1 MYLIYVGD
9 QFVHDA
15 YSDDRKVHDGKL
27 SGDVNTFLTLEF
39 TVPPTNPMAKSLI
52 KRDYAHP
59 VTATF
64 DGQRLFR
71 GYIETTEEQLD
82 TEVKVT
88 CKGDLAMLNDSIVRP
103 YTTQQGDTDGGMQYI
118 GQGYETLFKWFINQ
132 HNANVVYRGADGQ
145 EHGTEKQFQIRYP
158 SGSNTSLAKECAILD
173 KRSGERPYSQSKPT
187 TLSEIQ
193 SKITK
198 VLGAYLQLWYDGD
211 VKCLALYA
219 DAPEVLKND
228 QVIQFGRNMTDYMF
242 EDSCVD
248 TYTAIRAQG
257 GNDANGK
264 PVTLKGIADGV
275 KSSAYYK
282 RGDVVYH
289 MANVEKY
296 GYREY
301 AWSNSDITDAN
312 ALLGNAIVQ
321 LQKIMTPAQ
330 SIDVSAMDM
339 VFVSGKYKHLMPG
352 QLVTVQSYA
361 HHVDVELLV
370 SSCNI
375 DFDSP
380 DSTKYT
386 MGSSAAKITK
396 TYGSIMEEITV
407 AADTA
412 SGAITVAS
420 NAEIIASTAQQAAQ
434 QATTVTV
441 GSQGPVITNMRRTRV
456 SANTGDILFTP
467 SDGISVVSAK
477 VAATGSMRQLY
488 LVLHTSSMIQSMQEL
503 GTLHNPPAVASMLV
517 GNITGI
523 IGTNGV
529 VVASNEIK
537 ADSEINVGAVYMI
550 GVNGE

>member
-1 MYLIYVGD
+1 MYLVYVGD
-9 QFVHDA
+9 QFIHDA

-103 YTTQQGDTDGGMQYI
+103 YTTQQGDTNGGMQYI
-118 GQGYETLFKWFINQ
+118 GQGYATLFKWFIGQ
-132 HNANVVYRGADGQ
+132 HNANVIYRGADGQ

-187 TLSEIQ
+187 TLGEIQ

-198 VLGAYLQLWYDGD
+198 ALGAYLQLWYDGD

-219 DAPEVLKND
+219 DVPDVLKND

-248 TYTAIRAQG
+248 TYTAIRATG
-257 GNDANGK
+257 GNDANGNTI
-264 PVTLKGIADGV
+264 TLAGIADGV
-275 KSSAYYK
+275 KSTNFYK
-282 RGDVVYH
+282 RGDVIYH
-289 MANVEKY
+289 MANAEKY

-301 AWSNSDITDAN
+301 AWSNSDITDVNTLLAH
-312 ALLGNAIVQ
+312 ALVQ
-321 LQKIMTPAQ
+321 LQTMMVSTQ

-339 VFVSGKYKHLMPG
+339 VFVNSEYEHLLPG
-352 QLVTVQSYA
+352 QVVSVQSA
-361 HHVDVELLV
+361 VHNLDVNLLV
-370 SSCNI
+370 SACNI

-380 DSTKYT
+380 GSTKYT
-386 MGSSAAKITK
+386 MGSPATRITK
-396 TYGSIMEEITV
+396 TYGSIMEEITT
-407 AADTA
+407 AADIA
-412 SGAITVAS
+412 SGAETTATI
-420 NAEIIASTAQQAAQ
+420 AQQVAQ
-434 QATTVTV
+434 QATAVTVTN
-441 GSQGPVITNMRRTRV
+441 QGGTSFSRLMATHVEDIGNTVIV
-456 SANTGDILFTP
+456 PA
-467 SDGISVVSAK
+467 DGISIVHAVI
-477 VAATGSMRQLY
+477 AATGSVRQLY
-488 LVLHTSSMIQSMQEL
+488 IEFSIADVIQSGIKL
-503 GTLHNPPAVASMLV
+503 GTIQDMPAAPAVLIGLV
-517 GNITGI
+517 GYVDTD
-523 IGTNGV
+523 GTVIVEQDLKPGTLYEV
-529 VVASNEIK
+529 S
-537 ADSEINVGAVYMI
+537 AVFVI
-550 GVNGE
+550 GVTSV

>member
-1 MYLIYVGD
+1 MYLVYVGD
-9 QFVHDA
+9 QFIHDA

-39 TVPPTNPMAKSLI
+39 TVPPTNPMAKSLT

-103 YTTQQGDTDGGMQYI
+103 YTTQQGDTNGGMQYI
-118 GQGYETLFKWFINQ
+118 GQGYETLFKWFIGQ

-187 TLSEIQ
+187 TLGEIQ

-198 VLGAYLQLWYDGD
+198 ALGAYLQLWYDGD

-219 DAPEVLKND
+219 DVPEVLKND

-257 GNDANGK
+257 GNDANSN

-289 MANVEKY
+289 MVNAEKY

-312 ALLGNAIVQ
+312 TLLGNAIVQ

-339 VFVSGKYKHLMPG
+339 VFVSGKYKHLLPG
-352 QLVTVQSYA
+352 QLVTVQSHA
-361 HHVDVELLV
+361 HNVDVELLV

-380 DSTKYT
+380 NSTKYT
-386 MGSSAAKITK
+386 MGSPATRITK
-396 TYGSIMEEITV
+396 TYGSIMEDITV
-407 AADTA
+407 VQDSIGAVNNVAA
-412 SGAITVAS
+412 
-420 NAEIIASTAQQAAQ
+420 TAQQTANA
-434 QATTVTV
+434 ATTVSIK
-441 GSQGPVITNMRRTRV
+441 SQGQSSISRMSVDNTEDFFV
-456 SANTGDILFTP
+456 SA
-467 SDGISVVSAK
+467 DGIT
-477 VAATGSMRQLY
+477 ATGTLVSTGSIRQLS
-488 LVLHTSSMIQSMQEL
+488 LEIIPSSVIQSGKEIGILQDV
-503 GTLHNPPAVASMLV
+503 PAVETPLTS
-517 GNITGI
+517 GFNGHID
-523 IGTNGV
+523 TNGV
-529 VVASNEIK
+529 II
-537 ADSEINVGAVYMI
+537 ADQNLNALTKYTVNIIFVI
-550 GVNGE
+550 GVADA

>member
-1 MYLIYVGD
+1 MYLVYVGD
-9 QFVHDA
+9 QFIHDA

-39 TVPPTNPMAKSLI
+39 TVPPTNPMAKSLT

-103 YTTQQGDTDGGMQYI
+103 YTTQQGDTNGGMQYI
-118 GQGYETLFKWFINQ
+118 GQGYETLFKWFIGQ
-132 HNANVVYRGADGQ
+132 HNANVVYRGTDGQ
-145 EHGTEKQFQIRYP
+145 EHGTEKRFQIKYP

-187 TLSEIQ
+187 TLGEIQ

-198 VLGAYLQLWYDGD
+198 ALGAYLQLWYDGD

-219 DAPEVLKND
+219 NVPEVLKND

-257 GNDANGK
+257 GNDANSN

-289 MANVEKY
+289 MANAEKY

-312 ALLGNAIVQ
+312 TLLGNAIVQ

-339 VFVSGKYKHLMPG
+339 VFVSGKYKHLLPG

-361 HHVDVELLV
+361 HDIDVELLV

-386 MGSSAAKITK
+386 MGSSASRITK
-396 TYGSIMEEITV
+396 TYGSIMEEITANMDKV
-407 AADTA
+407 D
-412 SGAITVAS
+412 
-420 NAEIIASTAQQAAQ
+420 NAVMTASTAQQTAQ
-434 QATTVTV
+434 QMTAVTIR
-441 GSQGPVITNMRRTRV
+441 SQGAVSPVSLASLDTD
-456 SANTGDILFTP
+456 AENTVIMP
-467 SDGISVVSAK
+467 ADGISISHAVI
-477 VAATGSMRQLY
+477 AATASMRQLY
-488 LVLHTSSMIQSMQEL
+488 IKFSVADVIQSNIKL
-503 GTLHNPPAVASMLV
+503 GTIQDMPAAPATLI
-517 GNITGI
+517 GLTGYVNTD
-523 IGTNGV
+523 GTVIVEQGLKPGILYEISV
-529 VVASNEIK
+529 VFV
-537 ADSEINVGAVYMI
+537 I
-550 GVNGE
+550 GVTSV

>member
-1 MYLIYVGD
+1 MYLVYVGD
-9 QFVHDA
+9 QFIHDA

-59 VTATF
+59 ITATF

-103 YTTQQGDTDGGMQYI
+103 YTTQQGDTNGGMQYI
-118 GQGYETLFKWFINQ
+118 GQGYETLFKWFIGQ

-187 TLSEIQ
+187 TLGEIQ
-193 SKITK
+193 GKITK
-198 VLGAYLQLWYDGD
+198 ALGAYLQLWYDGD

-219 DAPEVLKND
+219 DVPEVLKNN

-257 GNDANGK
+257 GNDANSN

-289 MANVEKY
+289 MANAEKY

-339 VFVSGKYKHLMPG
+339 VFVSGKYKHLLPG

-361 HHVDVELLV
+361 HNVDIELLV

-380 DSTKYT
+380 DSTKYA
-386 MGSSAAKITK
+386 MGSPATRITK
-396 TYGSIMEEITV
+396 TYGSIMEEITT
-407 AADTA
+407 AADIA
-412 SGAITVAS
+412 SGAETTATI
-420 NAEIIASTAQQAAQ
+420 AQQVAQ
-434 QATTVTV
+434 QATAVTVTN
-441 GSQGPVITNMRRTRV
+441 QGGTSFSRLMATHVEDIGNTVIV
-456 SANTGDILFTP
+456 PA
-467 SDGISVVSAK
+467 DGISIVHAVI
-477 VAATGSMRQLY
+477 AATGSVRQLY
-488 LVLHTSSMIQSMQEL
+488 IEFSIADVIQSGIKL
-503 GTLHNPPAVASMLV
+503 GTIQDMPAAPAVLIGLV
-517 GNITGI
+517 GYVDTD
-523 IGTNGV
+523 GTVIVEQDLKPGTLYEV
-529 VVASNEIK
+529 S
-537 ADSEINVGAVYMI
+537 AVFVI
-550 GVNGE
+550 GVTSV

>member
-1 MYLIYVGD
+1 MYLVYVGD
-9 QFVHDA
+9 QFIHDA

-103 YTTQQGDTDGGMQYI
+103 YTTQQGDTNGGMQYI
-118 GQGYETLFKWFINQ
+118 GQGYETLFKWFIDQ
-132 HNANVVYRGADGQ
+132 HNANVVYRGTDGQ
-145 EHGTEKQFQIRYP
+145 EHGTEKRFQIRYP

-187 TLSEIQ
+187 TLGEIQ

-198 VLGAYLQLWYDGD
+198 ALGAYLQLWYDGD

-228 QVIQFGRNMTDYMF
+228 QMIQFGRNMTDYMF

-257 GNDANGK
+257 GNDANSN
-264 PVTLKGIADGV
+264 PITLKGIADGV

-289 MANVEKY
+289 MANAAKY

-312 ALLGNAIVQ
+312 ALLSNAIVQ
-321 LQKIMTPAQ
+321 LQKIMTPVQ

-339 VFVSGKYKHLMPG
+339 VFVSGKYKHLLPG
-352 QLVTVQSYA
+352 QLVTVQSHA
-361 HHVDVELLV
+361 HNIDVELLV

-386 MGSSAAKITK
+386 MGSPATKITK
-396 TYGSIMEEITV
+396 TYGSIMEEITA
-407 AADTA
+407 AADMATDASKVAGNAFQNAANAQAAAVGATA
-412 SGAITVAS
+412 VTVQNQGGITPLARNVS
-420 NAEIIASTAQQAAQ
+420 TFFKPAEGVKLIHGTLAST
-434 QATTVTV
+434 
-441 GSQGPVITNMRRTRV
+441 GSVRQVYLKL
-456 SANTGDILFTP
+456 NT
-467 SDGISVVSAK
+467 
-477 VAATGSMRQLY
+477 QN
-488 LVLHTSSMIQSMQEL
+488 MIQSGMSL
-503 GTLHNPPAVASMLV
+503 GVLTDKPITIVPLQRVSGYIDTD
-517 GNITGI
+517 GNIVIEQSLNTDFDLFALFI
-523 IGTNGV
+523 RSTN
-529 VVASNEIK
+529 A
-537 ADSEINVGAVYMI
+537 
-550 GVNGE
+550 

>member
-1 MYLIYVGD
+1 MYLVYVGD
-9 QFVHDA
+9 QFIHDA

-27 SGDVNTFLTLEF
+27 SGDVNTFLTLKF
-39 TVPPTNPMAKSLI
+39 TVPPTNPMAKSLT

-88 CKGDLAMLNDSIVRP
+88 CKGDLAMLNDSVVRP
-103 YTTQQGDTDGGMQYI
+103 YTTRQGDTSGDMQYI
-118 GQGYETLFKWFINQ
+118 GQGYETLFRWFIGQ

-173 KRSGERPYSQSKPT
+173 KRSGEMPYSQSKPT
-187 TLSEIQ
+187 TLGEIQ

-198 VLGAYLQLWYDGD
+198 ALGAYLQLWYDGD

-219 DAPEVLKND
+219 DVPEVLKNN

-248 TYTAIRAQG
+248 TYTAIHAQG
-257 GNDANGK
+257 GNDANGN

-289 MANVEKY
+289 MANAEKY

-339 VFVSGKYKHLMPG
+339 VFVSGKYKHLLPG
-352 QLVTVQSYA
+352 QLVPVQSYA
-361 HHVDVELLV
+361 HNVDVELLV

-380 DSTKYT
+380 SSTKYT
-386 MGSSAAKITK
+386 MGSSASRITK

-407 AADTA
+407 ATDIANGAVVTA
-412 SGAITVAS
+412 SGAEAIATV
-420 NAEIIASTAQQAAQ
+420 AQQAA
-434 QATTVTV
+434 
-441 GSQGPVITNMRRTRV
+441 
-456 SANTGDILFTP
+456 
-467 SDGISVVSAK
+467 
-477 VAATGSMRQLY
+477 VAATAVSVKSQGQNGISLMANDTEDFFTPVEGITATVSLVSTGSVRQLS
-488 LVLHTSSMIQSMQEL
+488 LVITSSSVIQSGEEI
-503 GTLHNPPAVASMLV
+503 GTIKDTPAIDTPLS
-517 GNITGI
+517 GDI
-523 IGTNGV
+523 IGH
-529 VVASNEIK
+529 
-537 ADSEINVGAVYMI
+537 INVDGAIIVDQDVKAFSEYAMNTVFVI
-550 GVNGE
+550 GEQHA

>member
-1 MYLIYVGD
+1 MYLVYVGD
-9 QFVHDA
+9 QFIHDA

-39 TVPPTNPMAKSLI
+39 TVPPTNPMAKSLT

-88 CKGDLAMLNDSIVRP
+88 CKGDLAMLNDSVVRP
-103 YTTQQGDTDGGMQYI
+103 YTTQQGDTSGGMQYI
-118 GQGYETLFKWFINQ
+118 GQGYETLFKWFIGQ

-187 TLSEIQ
+187 TLGEIQ

-198 VLGAYLQLWYDGD
+198 ALGAYLQLWYDGD

-219 DAPEVLKND
+219 DVPEVLKND

-257 GNDANGK
+257 GNDANGN

-289 MANVEKY
+289 MANAEKY

-321 LQKIMTPAQ
+321 LQKIMTPTQ

-339 VFVSGKYKHLMPG
+339 VFVNGEYKHLLPG

-361 HHVDVELLV
+361 HNVDVELLV
-370 SSCNI
+370 SSCDI

-380 DSTKYT
+380 SSTKYT
-386 MGSSAAKITK
+386 MGSPASRITK
-396 TYGSIMEEITV
+396 TYGSIMEEITI
-407 AADTA
+407 ATDIAN
-412 SGAITVAS
+412 GAITAAG
-420 NAEIIASTAQQAAQ
+420 NAGATATTAQQAAQ
-434 QATTVTV
+434 QATAVNV
-441 GSQGPVITNMRRTRV
+441 RNQG
-456 SANTGDILFTP
+456 TP
-467 SDGISVVSAK
+467 STLSTDTMLYRDDVETVIVPVSGIFVSNATI
-477 VAATGSMRQLY
+477 VATGSMRQ
-488 LVLHTSSMIQSMQEL
+488 VHISFKAASMIQSGME
-503 GTLHNPPAVASMLV
+503 
-517 GNITGI
+517 
-523 IGTNGV
+523 IGTFKDTPAIKSRMTGV
-529 VVASNEIK
+529 VGYIDTNGNVIVEQNLEAGITYD
-537 ADSEINVGAVYMI
+537 ADAVFVLGAV
-550 GVNGE
+550 ND

>member
-1 MYLIYVGD
+1 MYLVYIGD
-9 QFVHDA
+9 QFIHDA

-39 TVPPTNPMAKSLI
+39 TVPPTNPMAKSLT

-64 DGQRLFR
+64 NGQQLFR

-88 CKGDLAMLNDSIVRP
+88 CKSDLAMLNDSVVRP
-103 YTTQQGDTDGGMQYI
+103 YTTQQGDTSGGMQYI
-118 GQGYETLFKWFINQ
+118 GQGYEALFKWFIGQ
-132 HNANVVYRGADGQ
+132 HNANVVYRGTDGQ

-173 KRSGERPYSQSKPT
+173 KRSGERPYSRSKPT
-187 TLSEIQ
+187 TLTEIQ

-198 VLGAYLQLWYDGD
+198 ALGAYLQLWYDGD

-228 QVIQFGRNMTDYMF
+228 QVIQFGRNMTDYVF

-257 GNDANGK
+257 GNDANGN

-289 MANVEKY
+289 MANAKKY

-301 AWSNSDITDAN
+301 AWSNSNITDAN
-312 ALLGNAIVQ
+312 ALLGSAIVQ

-339 VFVSGKYKHLMPG
+339 VFVNGEYKHLLPG
-352 QLVTVQSYA
+352 QLVTVQSYI
-361 HHVDVELLV
+361 HNIDIELLV
-370 SSCNI
+370 SSCDI

-380 DSTKYT
+380 SSTKYA
-386 MGSSAAKITK
+386 MGSPASRITK
-396 TYGSIMEEITV
+396 TYGSIMEGITV
-407 AADTA
+407 TTGAVTNAQHTADGANNAAQ
-412 SGAITVAS
+412 S
-420 NAEIIASTAQQAAQ
+420 AQQIAAA
-434 QATTVTV
+434 ATAVSV
-441 GSQGPVITNMRRTRV
+441 RSQGAAFLDAR
-456 SANTGDILFTP
+456 SARKGTGTGEVLFEP
-467 SDGISVVSAK
+467 SEGVSVVRADLVS
-477 VAATGSMRQLY
+477 TGSVRQLY
-488 LVLHTSSMIQSMQEL
+488 LSLEVSGMIQSGGEL
-503 GTLHNPPAVASMLV
+503 GSVVDRPATVSFLQGV
-517 GNITGI
+517 SGHIDTD
-523 IGTNGV
+523 GTIV
-529 VVASNEIK
+529 TDQPMS
-537 ADSEINVGAVYMI
+537 GAVDLTAVFVRSM
-550 GVNGE
+550 

>member
-1 MYLIYVGD
+1 MYLVYVGD
-9 QFVHDA
+9 QFIHDA

-39 TVPPTNPMAKSLI
+39 TVPPTNPMAKSLA

-103 YTTQQGDTDGGMQYI
+103 YTTQQGDTNGGMQYI
-118 GQGYETLFKWFINQ
+118 GQGYATLFKWFIGQ

-145 EHGTEKQFQIRYP
+145 EHGTEKQFQIKYP
-158 SGSNTSLAKECAILD
+158 SGSNTNLAKECAILD

-187 TLSEIQ
+187 TLGEIQ
-193 SKITK
+193 GKITK
-198 VLGAYLQLWYDGD
+198 ALGAYLQLWYDGD

-219 DAPEVLKND
+219 DVPEVLKND

-257 GNDANGK
+257 GNDANSN

-289 MANVEKY
+289 MANAEKY

-312 ALLGNAIVQ
+312 TLLGNAIVQ

-339 VFVSGKYKHLMPG
+339 VFVSGKYKHLLPG
-352 QLVTVQSYA
+352 QLVTVQSYV
-361 HHVDVELLV
+361 HNIDVELLV

-386 MGSSAAKITK
+386 MGSPATRITK
-396 TYGSIMEEITV
+396 TYGSIMEEITMT
-407 AADTA
+407 ADKA
-412 SGAITVAS
+412 NGAITTAG
-420 NAEIIASTAQQAAQ
+420 AAQQAAQ
-434 QATTVTV
+434 QATAVTIKN
-441 GSQGPVITNMRRTRV
+441 QGAVSPV
-456 SANTGDILFTP
+456 SLASLDADTGDVFFEP
-467 SDGISVVSAK
+467 ADGISVSSATM
-477 VAATGSMRQLY
+477 ASTGSMCQLFIDLEILSVVQY
-488 LVLHTSSMIQSMQEL
+488 GEMIGTLLEFPAAVSMLTGNLTGEINTDGSMITTQEVQP
-503 GTLHNPPAVASMLV
+503 G
-517 GNITGI
+517 
-523 IGTNGV
+523 
-529 VVASNEIK
+529 K
-537 ADSEINVGAVYMI
+537 YRVGAVYMRKAKH
-550 GVNGE
+550 E

>member
-1 MYLIYVGD
+1 MYLVYVGD
-9 QFVHDA
+9 QFIHDA

-59 VTATF
+59 VTVTF
-64 DGQRLFR
+64 DGQLLFR
-71 GYIETTEEQLD
+71 GYIETTEEQLN

-103 YTTQQGDTDGGMQYI
+103 YTTQRGNTSGGMQYI
-118 GQGYETLFKWFINQ
+118 GPGYATLFKWFIDR

-158 SGSNTSLAKECAILD
+158 SGSNTSLTKECAILG

-187 TLSEIQ
+187 TLGEIQ

-198 VLGAYLQLWYDGD
+198 ALGAYLQLWYDGD

-219 DAPEVLKND
+219 DVPEVLKND

-257 GNDANGK
+257 GNDANSN
-264 PVTLKGIADGV
+264 PVTLRGIADGV

-289 MANVEKY
+289 IANAEKY

-301 AWSNSDITDAN
+301 AWSNSDITDAD

-321 LQKIMTPAQ
+321 LQKIMTPTQ

-339 VFVSGKYKHLMPG
+339 VFVSGKYKHLLPG
-352 QLVTVQSYA
+352 QLVLAQSYA
-361 HHVDVELLV
+361 HHVNVELLV
-370 SSCNI
+370 SSCDI

-380 DSTKYT
+380 SSTKYT
-386 MGSSAAKITK
+386 MGSPASRITK
-396 TYGSIMEEITV
+396 TYGSIMEEIT
-407 AADTA
+407 ATADKA
-412 SGAITVAS
+412 NGAITTAGV
-420 NAEIIASTAQQAAQ
+420 AQQAAQ
-434 QATTVTV
+434 QATAVTIRNQGAVSPVSLASLDTDAENTVIM
-441 GSQGPVITNMRRTRV
+441 P
-456 SANTGDILFTP
+456 A
-467 SDGISVVSAK
+467 DGISILDATI
-477 VAATGSMRQLY
+477 AATASMRQLY
-488 LVLHTSSMIQSMQEL
+488 IKFSVADVIQSNTKL
-503 GTLHNPPAVASMLV
+503 GTIQDMPAVPATL
-517 GNITGI
+517 
-523 IGTNGV
+523 IGLAGYVDTDGTV
-529 VVASNEIK
+529 IVKRGLRPGTLYEI
-537 ADSEINVGAVYMI
+537 SAVFVI
-550 GVNGE
+550 GVTSV

>member
-1 MYLIYVGD
+1 MYLVYVGD
-9 QFVHDA
+9 QFIHDA

-27 SGDVNTFLTLEF
+27 FGDVNMFLTLEF

-103 YTTQQGDTDGGMQYI
+103 YTTQQGDTNGGMQYI
-118 GQGYETLFKWFINQ
+118 GQGYETLFKWFIDQ
-132 HNANVVYRGADGQ
+132 HNANVVYRSADGQ
-145 EHGTEKQFQIRYP
+145 EHGTEKRFQIKYP

-187 TLSEIQ
+187 TLGEIQ

-198 VLGAYLQLWYDGD
+198 ALGAYLQLWYDGD

-219 DAPEVLKND
+219 DVPEVLKND

-257 GNDANGK
+257 GNDAVGN

-282 RGDVVYH
+282 RGDVIYH
-289 MANVEKY
+289 MANAEKY

-312 ALLGNAIVQ
+312 TLLGNAIVQ
-321 LQKIMTPAQ
+321 LQKIMTPMQ

-339 VFVSGKYKHLMPG
+339 VFVSGKYKHLLPG

-361 HHVDVELLV
+361 HNVDVELLV

-386 MGSSAAKITK
+386 MGSPATRITK
-396 TYGSIMEEITV
+396 TYGSIIEDIEIST
-407 AADTA
+407 DTA
-412 SGAITVAS
+412 K
-420 NAEIIASTAQQAAQ
+420 QAAQ
-434 QATTVTV
+434 QAKGAEYAAATAQQTAQQATAVSIINQEIVSSSRRRVAAAGDTVHN
-441 GSQGPVITNMRRTRV
+441 VIT
-456 SANTGDILFTP
+456 P
-467 SDGISVVSAK
+467 SSGISLVRAMAV
-477 VAATGSMRQLY
+477 ATGSVRQLY
-488 LVLHTSSMIQSMQEL
+488 ISFSTQDMIQS
-503 GTLHNPPAVASMLV
+503 GTTIGMIRDVPAAPSALIGLV
-517 GNITGI
+517 GYINDDGA
-523 IGTNGV
+523 V
-529 VVASNEIK
+529 VVKQDLEPGTVYEI
-537 ADSEINVGAVYMI
+537 STTFVI
-550 GVNGE
+550 GVTSA

>member
-9 QFVHDA
+9 QFIHDA
-15 YSDDRKVHDGKL
+15 YSDDRKVHNGKL

-39 TVPPTNPMAKSLI
+39 TVPPTNPMAKSLT

-103 YTTQQGDTDGGMQYI
+103 YTTQQGDTSGGMQYI
-118 GQGYETLFKWFINQ
+118 GQGYETLFKWFIDR

-187 TLSEIQ
+187 TLGEIQ

-198 VLGAYLQLWYDGD
+198 ALGAYLQLWYDGD

-219 DAPEVLKND
+219 DVPEVLKND
-228 QVIQFGRNMTDYMF
+228 QVIQFGRNMTDYAF

-257 GNDANGK
+257 ENDANGN

-289 MANVEKY
+289 MANAEKY

-312 ALLGNAIVQ
+312 TLLGNAIVQ

-330 SIDVSAMDM
+330 SIDVAAMDM
-339 VFVSGKYKHLMPG
+339 VFVSGKYKHLLPG
-352 QLVTVQSYA
+352 QLVPVQSYA
-361 HHVDVELLV
+361 HNVDVELLV
-370 SSCNI
+370 SSCDI

-380 DSTKYT
+380 SSTKYA
-386 MGSSAAKITK
+386 MGSPVSRITK
-396 TYGSIMEEITV
+396 TYESIIEEITV
-407 AADTA
+407 ATGTA
-412 SGAITVAS
+412 TEANKNAGNAS
-420 NAEIIASTAQQAAQ
+420 AAAAVAQQVAQ
-434 QATTVTV
+434 QATAVTV
-441 GSQGPVITNMRRTRV
+441 RHQEASSVASIALNAEEVTSDMFFEPANDVSVIRADLV
-456 SANTGDILFTP
+456 S
-467 SDGISVVSAK
+467 
-477 VAATGSMRQLY
+477 TGSLRQLY
-488 LVLHTSSMIQSMQEL
+488 LDLIVQGVVRSKRTL
-503 GTLHNPPAVASMLV
+503 GTLSEKPIAISSLTGTDGYIYTDGSIIVNES
-517 GNITGI
+517 ITGHVSL
-523 IGTNGV
+523 GTVFIMG
-529 VVASNEIK
+529 
-537 ADSEINVGAVYMI
+537 D
-550 GVNGE
+550 

>member
-1 MYLIYVGD
+1 MYLVYVGN
-9 QFVHDA
+9 QLIHDA
-15 YSDDRKVHDGKL
+15 YSDDRKVNGGKL

-39 TVPPTNPMAKSLI
+39 TVPPTNPMAKSLT

-88 CKGDLAMLNDSIVRP
+88 CKGDLAMLNDSVVRP
-103 YTTQQGDTDGGMQYI
+103 YTTQQGDTSDGMQYI
-118 GQGYETLFKWFINQ
+118 GQGYETLFKWFIGQ

-187 TLSEIQ
+187 TLGEIQ
-193 SKITK
+193 SKIIK
-198 VLGAYLQLWYDGD
+198 ALGAYLQLWYDGD

-219 DAPEVLKND
+219 DVPEVLKND
-228 QVIQFGRNMTDYMF
+228 QVIQFGSNMTDYMF

-257 GNDANGK
+257 GNDANGN

-289 MANVEKY
+289 MANAEKY

-312 ALLGNAIVQ
+312 TLLGNAIVQ

-339 VFVSGKYKHLMPG
+339 VFVSGKYKHLLPG
-352 QLVTVQSYA
+352 QLVQVQSYA
-361 HHVDVELLV
+361 HNIDIELLV
-370 SSCNI
+370 SSCDI

-380 DSTKYT
+380 SSTKYA
-386 MGSSAAKITK
+386 MGSPTSRITK

-407 AADTA
+407 TQEAAAAANSIAGAAGVTA
-412 SGAITVAS
+412 A
-420 NAEIIASTAQQAAQ
+420 AAQ
-434 QATTVTV
+434 HAAAVATTVFVKSQGQSGISLMSADDTVEFFTPAEGVTVV
-441 GSQGPVITNMRRTRV
+441 GSLASTGSVRQLSLMITL
-456 SANTGDILFTP
+456 SAVVQSGGKIGTLQDVPAVKTQLTGDVAGYICP
-467 SDGISVVSAK
+467 DGTIVTSQHLEASSEYVISAVFVIGATSA
-477 VAATGSMRQLY
+477 
-488 LVLHTSSMIQSMQEL
+488 
-503 GTLHNPPAVASMLV
+503 
-517 GNITGI
+517 
-523 IGTNGV
+523 
-529 VVASNEIK
+529 
-537 ADSEINVGAVYMI
+537 
-550 GVNGE
+550 

>member
-1 MYLIYVGD
+1 MYLVYVGD
-9 QFVHDA
+9 QFIHDA

-27 SGDVNTFLTLEF
+27 FGDVNTFLTLEF

-103 YTTQQGDTDGGMQYI
+103 YTTQQGDTNGGMQYI
-118 GQGYETLFKWFINQ
+118 GQDYETLFKWFIGQ

-187 TLSEIQ
+187 TLGEIQ
-193 SKITK
+193 SKIINA
-198 VLGAYLQLWYDGD
+198 LGAYLQLWYDGD

-219 DAPEVLKND
+219 DVPEVLKND

-257 GNDANGK
+257 GNDANGN

-282 RGDVVYH
+282 RGDVIYH
-289 MANVEKY
+289 MANAEKY

-312 ALLGNAIVQ
+312 TLLGNAIVQ

-339 VFVSGKYKHLMPG
+339 VFVSGKHKHLLPG

-361 HHVDVELLV
+361 HNIDVELLV

-380 DSTKYT
+380 SATKYT
-386 MGSSAAKITK
+386 MGSPATKITK
-396 TYGSIMEEITV
+396 TYGSIIEDIEIST
-407 AADTA
+407 DTA
-412 SGAITVAS
+412 K
-420 NAEIIASTAQQAAQ
+420 QAAQ
-434 QATTVTV
+434 QAKGAEYAAATAQQTAQQATVVSIINQEIVSSSRRRVAAAGDTEH
-441 GSQGPVITNMRRTRV
+441 SVITPSSIISLTR
-456 SANTGDILFTP
+456 ATA
-467 SDGISVVSAK
+467 VV
-477 VAATGSMRQLY
+477 TGSMCQLY
-488 LVLHTSSMIQSMQEL
+488 VSFSTHDIVQSGTMIGMIRDV
-503 GTLHNPPAVASMLV
+503 PAAPVALV
-517 GNITGI
+517 GLAGYVND
-523 IGTNGV
+523 N
-529 VVASNEIK
+529 
-537 ADSEINVGAVYMI
+537 GAVIVKQDLEPETVYEISATFVI
-550 GVNGE
+550 GVTNA